1 MASSAKQF
9 SLFLLLITLLSPLRT
24 HARDSQFFNK
34 IPSTTTKNVVPNDV
48 KEAPSNQQEQEQ
60 QPNFLPDNENSYGL
74 YGHDTGVLPPS
85 TTTTSSSEA
94 ATTTG
99 EPASTTLY
107 DTESKQP
114 VHKYLPK
121 NYNTVAYVTEPE
133 EVSDSNTF
141 AQEKTYTTNPN
152 SDNVNY
158 HNARQNYYNTQ
169 QEEEE
174 TEYRSYPATTNNR
187 DNNKYY
193 NYNGG
198 SSSFNSQSQPQGL
211 SDTRYSRERNSD
223 NGFEPQ
229 GMSDTRFMGNGKYH
243 YDINTGRYSRN
254 HPYERLRGVGARNEY
269 NNNRNYY
276 GNSENNGYELSS
288 ETSIGGGY
296 QNQEEFQDEENYNMP

>member
-9 SLFLLLITLLSPLRT
+9 SLFLLLITLLSPLHT
-24 HARDSQFFNK
+24 HADTRQIFNK
-34 IPSTTTKNVVPNDV
+34 VPSTGNKNAVPNDV
-48 KEAPSNQQEQEQ
+48 KEAPNNQQE
-60 QPNFLPDNENSYGL
+60 QPNFLPDNGNSYGL
-74 YGHDTGVLPPS
+74 YGHDTGLLPPS
-85 TTTTSSSEA
+85 
-94 ATTTG
+94 TTTG
-99 EPASTTLY
+99 EPASTSLY
-107 DTESKQP
+107 DTETKQP

-158 HNARQNYYNTQ
+158 HNARQNYYNSQ

-174 TEYRSYPATTNNR
+174 TEHRSYAATTNNR
-187 DNNKYY
+187 DNNNYY
-193 NYNGG
+193 YYNGG
-198 SSSFNSQSQPQGL
+198 SSFNSQAQPQGL
-211 SDTRYSRERNSD
+211 SDTRYRGDATLNRRERNSD

-229 GMSDTRFMGNGKYH
+229 GMSDTRSVGNGKYY

-254 HPYERLRGVGARNEY
+254 HPYESLRGVGARNAY
-269 NNNRNYY
+269 NNRNYY

-288 ETSIGGGY
+288 ENSIGGGY
-296 QNQEEFQDEENYNMP
+296 QNQEEFQDEENYTMP

>member
-9 SLFLLLITLLSPLRT
+9 SLFLLLITLLSPLQT

-34 IPSTTTKNVVPNDV
+34 IPSTTNKNVVPNDI
-48 KEAPSNQQEQEQ
+48 KEAPTNQQEQQ

-74 YGHDTGVLPPS
+74 YGHETGLIPPS
-85 TTTTSSSEA
+85 TTTTTTHEP
-94 ATTTG
+94 ATTTPY
-99 EPASTTLY
+99 E
-107 DTESKQP
+107 TESKQP

-158 HNARQNYYNTQ
+158 HNARQNYYNSQ

-174 TEYRSYPATTNNR
+174 TEDRSYPTTSNNR
-187 DNNKYY
+187 DNNNYYY
-193 NYNGG
+193 NGE
-198 SSSFNSQSQPQGL
+198 SSFNSQPQGL
-211 SDTRYSRERNSD
+211 SDTRYRGGATLNSRERNSD

-229 GMSDTRFMGNGKYH
+229 GMSDTRLMGNGKYY

-254 HPYERLRGVGARNEY
+254 HPYESLRGVRARNEY
-269 NNNRNYY
+269 NNRNYY

-288 ETSIGGGY
+288 ENSINGGY
-296 QNQEEFQDEENYNMP
+296 QNQEEFQQDEENYNMP